1 MAAETQS
8 APLTEPKVKPTKPNE
23 EAFKAD
29 LAQAEKEHAAVQ
41 EKLTQVKAKI
51 EAAKPNNQDS
61 PAGKRQQE
69 LRAELSSIRQ
79 KQQGFKS
86 SRSSTQEKI
95 NALDSTLK
103 ARIAEQN
110 NSRGR
115 MSFKNVDEIDREIAR
130 LEKQVDSG
138 TLRLVDERKALSD
151 ASNLRKQRK
160 NFAGLEEAQ
169 KVIDDLKAQI
179 ASLKKTL
186 DNPEAKALSDKYSEI
201 QKELDAIKAEQD
213 GAFKNLNALRD
224 ERTKLHGEQ
233 QKKWAAIREVKD
245 TYYKNRKAYKEYEDE
260 AWRVRREKQKA
271 QRDAF
276 EREKKKKVADK
287 KLEEASRLAYTD
299 EILTAQGLIRHFNP
313 SYDFSTLGLDDKKDQ
328 GSNFRAEVG
337 RKVDDSN
344 LKGMKVLKK
353 EDREEDYFVG
363 GSGKKGKK
371 GKKGTGSS
379 TSAAAATNAAV
390 PADKFNMNVGVIE
403 DFAKVKIDP
412 PMNQSDVPAAIE
424 KLAAKITEWKS
435 SQAEKTQENIKKAQ
449 DEIDRLDEESSAA
462 EANGRATDAAKKP
475 AQENSGVNGT
485 VSATAELK
493 QEKDAAADV
502 SEELQKASLEEKA

>member
-1 MAAETQS
+1 MAAEAKS
-8 APLTEPKVKPTKPNE
+8 APATEQKVKPTKPNE

-41 EKLTQVKAKI
+41 EKLNQVKAKI
-51 EAAKPNNQDS
+51 ETAKPNNQDS
-61 PAGKRQQE
+61 PAAKRQQE

-79 KQQGFKS
+79 KQQGFKA

-110 NSRGR
+110 NSRAR
-115 MSFKNVDEIDREIAR
+115 MSFKNVEEIDREIAR

-138 TLRLVDERKALSD
+138 TMRLVDEKKALAD
-151 ASNLRKQRK
+151 ISNMRKQRK
-160 NFAGLEEAQ
+160 NFAGLDEAQ
-169 KVIDDLKAQI
+169 NVINDLKTQI
-179 ASLKKTL
+179 STLKKTL

-213 GAFKNLNALRD
+213 SVFKNLNALRD

-233 QKKWAAIREVKD
+233 QQKWTAIREVKD
-245 TYYKNRKAYKEYEDE
+245 TYYKARKAYKEYEDE

-276 EREKKKKVADK
+276 EREKKKKIADK
-287 KLEEASRLAYTD
+287 KLEEASRLAYTE
-299 EILTAQGLIRHFNP
+299 EILTAHGLIRHFNP
-313 SYDFSTLGLDDKKDQ
+313 SYDFATLGLDDKKDESSQ
-328 GSNFRAEVG
+328 FRAEVG
-337 RKVDDSN
+337 RTVDDSSIR
-344 LKGMKVLKK
+344 GMKVLKK

-363 GSGKKGKK
+363 TGGKKGKK
-371 GKKGTGSS
+371 GKK
-379 TSAAAATNAAV
+379 TSANGS
-390 PADKFNMNVGVIE
+390 PAPTEKFNLNVGIIE

-412 PMNQSDVPAAIE
+412 PMNQSDVPAVVE
-424 KLAAKITEWKS
+424 KLAAKITEWKKD
-435 SQAEKTQENIKKAQ
+435 QASKTQENIKKAEE
-449 DEIDRLDEESSAA
+449 EIARLEEEAA
-462 EANGRATDAAKKP
+462 QADDRATDAAKKP
-475 AQENSGVNGT
+475 AIVNSGVNGK
-485 VSATAELK
+485 VSAEAELK

-502 SEELQKASLEEKA
+502 SDELQKASLEEKA